1 MNSHDRVPIC
11 AGNSS
16 YIKIVSNDFKL
27 PSAVKMLGKKLF
39 LINNKILLISREF
52 IQHSDSSK
60 TSVHFPLTI
69 LPIYFFLNRWLH
81 FLHYLENS
89 QNFEV
94 FLYLLTSLFLTITC
108 SLRQR
113 ILNFRTALMKSQF
126 TNDNH
131 KMAFFWLRL
140 FIHYA

>member
-94 FLYLLTSLFLTITC
+94 YFILADFTFSHHHLLFTPKDSELPHCTNEITIH
-108 SLRQR
+108 Q
-113 ILNFRTALMKSQF
+113 
-126 TNDNH
+126 
-131 KMAFFWLRL
+131 W
-140 FIHYA
+140 